1 MAVITNVS
9 DSYAVKVNS
18 GINPSTGDVIE
29 KSVSFPKVVTSA
41 DADKVL
47 AIVDD
52 LEDCL
57 EYPVYEVLNT
67 VVDYISAS

>member
-1 MAVITNVS
+1 MAIITNVS
-9 DSYAVKVNS
+9 DTYSIKLNGGTDTS
-18 GINPSTGDVIE
+18 GDVIE

-47 AIVDD
+47 AVVDN

-57 EYPVYEVLNT
+57 EFPVYYVQNT
-67 VVDYISAS
+67 IVDYISATA